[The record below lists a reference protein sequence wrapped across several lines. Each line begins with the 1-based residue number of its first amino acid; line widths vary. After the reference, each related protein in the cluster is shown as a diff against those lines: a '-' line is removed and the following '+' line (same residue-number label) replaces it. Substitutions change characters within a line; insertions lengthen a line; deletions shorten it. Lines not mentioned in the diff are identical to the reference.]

1 MDLAPAVFGLV
12 GVFVGSVLNYWMGV
26 SSERRQTLH
35 AARVA
40 GRLVEEE
47 LKVLDDHLYASL
59 EGGIYGPLIDR
70 MEVDNEWVQARS
82 LLAAYLVDREWKQVA
97 HPYRQLARLRILAS
111 AADQP
116 PTAGDPL
123 GDDAE
128 AYRIVQ
134 IAAQGGLIALAAFLE
149 RTKPR
154 PSRRWL
160 CRFRRTASTTE
171 HDENPASSVVDESMS

>member
-1 MDLAPAVFGLV
+1 MEYATAVFGLV
-12 GVFVGSVLNYWMGV
+12 GVFLGSILNYWILV
-26 SSERRQTLH
+26 ASERRKTLH

-47 LKVLDDHLYASL
+47 LKILDDHLFASL
-59 EGGIYGPLIDR
+59 EAGIYGPLIDR
-70 MEVDNEWVQARS
+70 VGIDHEWAQARG
-82 LLAAYLVDREWKQVA
+82 LLAAYLVDPEWKQVA

-111 AADQP
+111 AADKP

-123 GDDAE
+123 GDDAN

-134 IAAQGGLIALAAFLE
+134 TAAQGGLRALAAFLE

-154 PSRRWL
+154 ASRRSL
-160 CRFRRTASTTE
+160 STPRR
-171 HDENPASSVVDESMS
+171 PR

>member
-1 MDLAPAVFGLV
+1 MELAAAVFGLL
-12 GVFVGSVLNYWMGV
+12 GVFVGSILNYWILV
-26 SSERRQTLH
+26 SSERRKTLH

-47 LKVLDDHLYASL
+47 LKVLDDHLFASL
-59 EGGIYGPLIDR
+59 EAGIYGPLIDR
-70 MEVDNEWVQARS
+70 VEVDTEWLQARG
-82 LLAAYLVDREWKQVA
+82 LLAAYLVDQEWKQVA

-123 GDDAE
+123 GDEAE
-128 AYRIVQ
+128 AYSIVQ
-134 IAAQGGLIALAAFLE
+134 IAAQGGLSALELFLE

-160 CRFRRTASTTE
+160 RRAR
-171 HDENPASSVVDESMS
+171 

>member
-1 MDLAPAVFGLV
+1 MAPLPWEVDLAAAVFGLV
-12 GVFVGSVLNYWMGV
+12 GVFVGAVLNYWIAV
-26 SSERRQTLH
+26 SGERRQTLR

-47 LKVLDDHLYASL
+47 LKVLDDHLFASL

-70 MEVDNEWVQARS
+70 VEVDKEWAQARS
-82 LLAAYLVDREWKQVA
+82 LLAAYLLDREWQQVA

-123 GDDAE
+123 GDDAK
-128 AYRIVQ
+128 AYEIVQ
-134 IAAQGGLIALAAFLE
+134 NAAQGGLSELAVFLE

-160 CRFRRTASTTE
+160 GRFR
-171 HDENPASSVVDESMS
+171 